1 MELALRPRRH
11 RVDRGR
17 GVFVFGAS
25 VGQRW
30 GRWNVIRGGA
40 DAPCGRARHQRRRP
54 HRLPRVLAQYWKPG
68 GSSARLVTLVRGR
81 QLSTTQP
88 ISGGGVMGS
97 MGSGVRAATEVSH
110 RTSRASSATHIQ
122 SEALTITA
130 SHRGDS
136 AYGQEQGHHQGHH
149 HQPPQHQHGRG
160 DAAGGTGRHH
170 PLAAA
175 AAAAH
180 GGHHAGGG
188 GYMSYQKGIFKMDG
202 QPTGVEVDV
211 AVHVV
216 AQVRPAVA
224 RRQAATLTARRRSS
238 ETGRP
243 LLPASAPS
251 ITAASAFAGAPTVSP
266 QARVESDWDVRN
278 DAVAS
283 LGGGG
288 GGFGSI
294 GGSFGGAIDH
304 RAAGGYGGG
313 TDIFRGLTVASC
325 AISAD
330 PRRTAAGRGANGAA
344 SLRALRGAGVGGRR

>member
-1 MELALRPRRH
+1 M
-11 RVDRGR
+11 D
-17 GVFVFGAS
+17 
-25 VGQRW
+25 
-30 GRWNVIRGGA
+30 
-40 DAPCGRARHQRRRP
+40 
-54 HRLPRVLAQYWKPG
+54 
-68 GSSARLVTLVRGR
+68 RGR
-81 QLSTTQP
+81 QLSITQP
-88 ISGGGVMGS
+88 ISGDGGSASSSCALNDSAHGLFGQTARGGQKTLPPQPMVGGDRS
-97 MGSGVRAATEVSH
+97 DPDATAAAHWTEFASSASHSRSEASSALHSQSEASSVSHSQSEASSASHSQSVGAVAAGGMGSGVRAATEVSH
-110 RTSRASSATHIQ
+110 RTSRASSAAHIQ

-136 AYGQEQGHHQGHH
+136 AYGQEQGHQQGHH

-175 AAAAH
+175 AAVAH

-243 LLPASAPS
+243 LFPASAPA
-251 ITAASAFAGAPTVSP
+251 ITAAPVFAGAPTVSP

-313 TDIFRGLTVASC
+313 TDVFRGLTVASC

-330 PRRTAAGRGANGAA
+330 PR
-344 SLRALRGAGVGGRR
+344 